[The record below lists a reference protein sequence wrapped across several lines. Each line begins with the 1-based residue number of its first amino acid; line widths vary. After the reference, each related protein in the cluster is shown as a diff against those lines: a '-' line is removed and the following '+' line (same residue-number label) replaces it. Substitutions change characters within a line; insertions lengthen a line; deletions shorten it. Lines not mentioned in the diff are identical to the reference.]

1 MPQIVPVSSVAS
13 LISSV
18 TSLVTA
24 AVGWIGSYVQAITAE
39 GNEILL
45 LCCVAVPLVGL
56 GVGLVKRLI
65 TIRA

>member
-1 MPQIVPVSSVAS
+1 MAS
-13 LISSV
+13 LVAAV
-18 TSLVTA
+18 TTLVTA
-24 AVGWIGSYVQAITAE
+24 AVDWIGQYVGVITAQ

-65 TIRA
+65 TIKA

>member
-1 MPQIVPVSSVAS
+1 MTPSTGMAD
-13 LISSV
+13 LIASV

-24 AVGWIGSYVQAITAE
+24 AVGWIGSYVQAITAS

-65 TIRA
+65 TIKA

>member
-1 MPQIVPVSSVAS
+1 MEPATGMAALIAAVS
-13 LISSV
+13 
-18 TSLVTA
+18 SLVTA
-24 AVGWIGSYVQAITAE
+24 AITWIGDYVGCITAT

-65 TIRA
+65 TIKA

>member
-1 MPQIVPVSSVAS
+1 MAALVAA
-13 LISSV
+13 V
-18 TSLVTA
+18 TTLVTA
-24 AVGWIGSYVQAITAE
+24 AVDWIGQYVGVITAT

-65 TIRA
+65 TIKA

>member
-1 MPQIVPVSSVAS
+1 MEIVPVSGMAALVAA
-13 LISSV
+13 V

-24 AVGWIGSYVQAITAE
+24 AISWMGSYISAITAE
-39 GNEILL
+39 GNEMLL

-65 TIRA
+65 TIKA

>member
-1 MPQIVPVSSVAS
+1 MAS

-24 AVGWIGSYVQAITAE
+24 AVGWMGDYVQAITAE

-56 GVGLVKRLI
+56 GVGLVKRLVSV
-65 TIRA
+65 RA